1 MLEMTTAIEIRN
13 IDKSFDNNHILSQFS
28 QNISENELVA
38 VVGKSGC
45 GKTTL
50 LNILSGLEE
59 PDSGEILI
67 FGKKITNRNRQR
79 FYQKTIG
86 FLFQNFALVDNWTV
100 EDNLKISLKF
110 QPRMNKQERKQKIQE
125 ALDYVGLGDKVK
137 SKIYSLSGGEQQRV
151 ALARLLLQNSKIIL
165 ADEPTGSLDNE
176 NKELV
181 FSILRDFQ
189 IQGKTVVIV
198 THDLTLAN
206 ECDRIISLSEL
217 TMDA

>member
-1 MLEMTTAIEIRN
+1 MTTAIEIRN

-110 QPRMNKQERKQKIQE
+110 QPRMNKQERKPKIQE

-151 ALARLLLQNSKIIL
+151 ALARLLLQDSKIIL

-198 THDLTLAN
+198 THDLALAN

>member
-1 MLEMTTAIEIRN
+1 MTTAIEIRN

-110 QPRMNKQERKQKIQE
+110 QPRMNKQERKPKIQE

-198 THDLTLAN
+198 THDLALAN